1 MLHQSGPLHHNTPN
15 QSFII
20 VLLSSFLVY
29 IDGGSVGDVYVSV
42 WTYGCFIRE
51 GNDPG
56 SEACG
61 GGVAL
66 KTTGSTAVVWIRDPG
81 GQHRL
86 FNIFKWLCY
95 KGNIRVYDLIR

>member
-1 MLHQSGPLHHNTPN
+1 MD
-15 QSFII
+15 
-20 VLLSSFLVY
+20 VL
-29 IDGGSVGDVYVSV
+29 SVRGMTQVMK
-42 WTYGCFIRE
+42 
-51 GNDPG
+51 
-56 SEACG
+56 ACG

-66 KTTGSTAVVWIRDPG
+66 KTTGSTKVVWIRDPG